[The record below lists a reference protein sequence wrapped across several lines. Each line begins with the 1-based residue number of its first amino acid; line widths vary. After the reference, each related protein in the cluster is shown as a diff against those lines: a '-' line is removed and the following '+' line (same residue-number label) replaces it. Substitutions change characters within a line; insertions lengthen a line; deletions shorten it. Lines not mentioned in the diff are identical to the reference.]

1 VEMPHQPDGST
12 VERIRAMVP
21 AMPAAQR
28 TLAEL
33 ILADPAGVARTTILD
48 LSERCGVSTGSITR
62 LCRSLGL
69 SGYADLRIALASDA
83 STPRRGTWAGEV
95 GIDADD
101 GIEKVAEVVARG
113 VGRVVEEAIGHLDL
127 AGVERTARL
136 ASVAG
141 RVLISGVG
149 GSATVASELQQR
161 LYRIGVPSWD
171 WSDPHVALTGIAL
184 TVPGDVLILFSHSGR
199 TEELVAMATE
209 ARNRPVTAVAVTN
222 DPGSP
227 LAELADIAL
236 VTGVSQ
242 LGFGHEAALS
252 RHAQL
257 AVVDLIYITV
267 ARIALDR
274 TTRAMAATAEAVRG
288 RRGAP
293 SDPLPSDD

>member
-1 VEMPHQPDGST
+1 MGMPRQRDGST
-12 VERIRAMVP
+12 VERIRALLP
-21 AMPAAQR
+21 GMPAAQR
-28 TLAEL
+28 TLADL

-62 LCRSLGL
+62 LCRALGL
-69 SGYADLRIALASDA
+69 SGYAALRIALASDPQA
-83 STPRRGTWAGEV
+83 PRRGTWDGEV

-101 GIEKVAEVVARG
+101 GIDHVAEVVAHSI
-113 VGRVVEEAIGHLDL
+113 GRIAAEAIAHLDL
-127 AGVERTARL
+127 TDVERAAKLT
-136 ASVAG
+136 SSAG
-141 RVLISGVG
+141 RVIISGIG

-184 TVPGDVLILFSHSGR
+184 SQPADVLILFSHSGR

-209 ARNRPVTAVAVTN
+209 ARKRPVTTIAVTN
-222 DPGSP
+222 DPSSP

-242 LGFGHEAALS
+242 LGFQHEAALS

-267 ARIALDR
+267 ARTALDR
-274 TTRAMAATAEAVRG
+274 TTHSMEVTAEAVRN
-288 RRGAP
+288 RRGTTG
-293 SDPLPSDD
+293 

>member
-1 VEMPHQPDGST
+1 MPRQRDGST
-12 VERIRAMVP
+12 VERIRELLP
-21 AMPAAQR
+21 GMPAAQR

-48 LSERCGVSTGSITR
+48 LSDRCGVSTGSITR
-62 LCRSLGL
+62 LCRALGL
-69 SGYADLRIALASDA
+69 SGYAALRIALASDA
-83 STPRRGTWAGEV
+83 RAPRRGTWDGEV
-95 GIDADD
+95 GINADD
-101 GIEKVAEVVARG
+101 GIDHVAEVVANR
-113 VGRVVEEAIGHLDL
+113 VGRIVAEAVAHLDL
-127 AGVERTARL
+127 TDVERAAKLT
-136 ASVAG
+136 SSAG
-141 RVLISGVG
+141 RVLVSGIG

-161 LYRIGVPSWD
+161 LYRIGVPAWD

-184 TVPGDVLILFSHSGR
+184 SRPADVLILFSHSGR

-209 ARNRPVTAVAVTN
+209 ARRRPATTIAVTN
-222 DPGSP
+222 DPSSP

-242 LGFGHEAALS
+242 VGFQHEAALA

-267 ARIALDR
+267 ARTALDR
-274 TTRAMAATAEAVRG
+274 TTHSMAVTAEAVRN

-293 SDPLPSDD
+293 S